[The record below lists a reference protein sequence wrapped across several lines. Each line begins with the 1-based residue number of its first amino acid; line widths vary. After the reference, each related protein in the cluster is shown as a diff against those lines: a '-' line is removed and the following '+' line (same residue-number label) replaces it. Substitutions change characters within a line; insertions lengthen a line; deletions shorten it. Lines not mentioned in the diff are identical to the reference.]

1 MTSSNAIG
9 VDIVEIER
17 CIKKLERNPALYA
30 DICAPGEQGPVDP
43 AAFAR
48 RWALKEAVTKAA
60 GFYIPPSSILI
71 EHTKEGAPK
80 ATILDKELS
89 HLHFEVSVS
98 DDAGLAVAV
107 ATCSNTKERA

>member
-1 MTSSNAIG
+1 MSDNQTVG
-9 VDIVEIER
+9 LDIVEIER
-17 CIKKLERNPALYA
+17 CIKKLERNPALYS
-30 DICAPGEQGPVDP
+30 DICAPGEKAPTSP

-71 EHTKEGAPK
+71 EHTEQGAPK
-80 ATILDKELS
+80 ARILDEELS

-107 ATCSNTKERA
+107 ATCSHPKERA

>member
-17 CIKKLERNPALYA
+17 CIKKLERNPALYL
-30 DICAPGEQGPVDP
+30 DICAPGEKAPTSP

-80 ATILDKELS
+80 TRILDEELS
-89 HLHFEVSVS
+89 HLYFEVSVS

-107 ATCSNTKERA
+107 ATCSSIKERA